1 MTMQATTTTDA
12 AGPRAQQA
20 QREPLSSRLGAFAAS
35 LRWAMEV
42 QRRFERESA
51 RGRRPDGD
59 AVRRIA
65 RETDAW
71 LAGR

>member
-12 AGPRAQQA
+12 AVPRQT
-20 QREPLSSRLGAFAAS
+20 LSSRLGAFAAS

-51 RGRRPDGD
+51 RGRRPDD
-59 AVRRIA
+59 AAVRQIT